1 VRVQIVV
8 RHVMAAALAMA
19 LLNANATAQETPAV
33 NPGKEQ
39 PAESSV
45 KQPAPEETVGP
56 PEKEALPG
64 APTFENWKD
73 KLSYAIGVD
82 WASSLRAQR
91 VDVNVD
97 LLITAFKDA
106 LAGNKLSMTRDD
118 MIATLKRAE
127 EEQKKDFEHAKTML
141 SDKNKQAGQALFAE
155 NLKKHDVVTLPSGLQ
170 YKVLTQGAGKKP
182 SLEDTVVCQYRG
194 TLLDG
199 TEFDSSYKRNQPA
212 TVPVK
217 GVIKGWS
224 EALQVMPVGSKWQL
238 FIPPQL
244 AYGERIVGGIAP
256 NATLI
261 FEVELLSIQDKPPP
275 TARAAN

>member
-1 VRVQIVV
+1 VSLAILIR
-8 RHVMAAALAMA
+8 MMTAGLAMA
-19 LLNANATAQETPAV
+19 LLNANAAAQETPAV
-33 NPGKEQ
+33 NLDQEQ
-39 PAESSV
+39 PAESSI
-45 KQPAPEETVGP
+45 KQPAPEEKARP
-56 PEKEALPG
+56 PDKEALPG
-64 APTFENWKD
+64 GPTFENWKD
-73 KLSYAIGVD
+73 KLSYAMGVD
-82 WASSLRAQR
+82 WARSLRAQR
-91 VDVNVD
+91 IDINVD

-118 MIATLKRAE
+118 IIATLKRAE
-127 EEQKKDFEHAKTML
+127 AEQKKDFDHAKAML
-141 SDKNKQAGQALFAE
+141 SDKNKKAGQTLFAE
-155 NLKKHDVVTLPSGLQ
+155 NLKKEDVVTLPSGLQ
-170 YKVLTQGAGKKP
+170 YKVLKQGEGRKP
-182 SLEDTVVCQYRG
+182 TLDDTVVCQYRG

-217 GVIKGWS
+217 GLIKGWS

-261 FEVELLSIQDKPPP
+261 FELELLSIQDKPPP

>member
-1 VRVQIVV
+1 VSLAIAIR
-8 RHVMAAALAMA
+8 MTAAALAIG
-19 LLNANATAQETPAV
+19 LLNANAGAQETSAV
-33 NPGKEQ
+33 NLSQEQ

-45 KQPAPEETVGP
+45 KQPAPEEKARTP
-56 PEKEALPG
+56 DSEAPQGG
-64 APTFENWKD
+64 ATFENWKD
-73 KLSYAIGVD
+73 KLSYAMGVD
-82 WASSLRAQR
+82 WASSVRAQR

-97 LLITAFKDA
+97 LLVMAFKDA
-106 LAGNKLSMTRDD
+106 LAGKKLSMTRDEI
-118 MIATLKRAE
+118 IATLKRAE
-127 EEQKKDFEHAKTML
+127 SEQKEDFNHAKAML
-141 SDKNKQAGQALFAE
+141 SEKNKKAGQALFAE
-155 NLKKHDVVTLPSGLQ
+155 NLKKEDVVTLPSGLQ
-170 YKVLTQGAGKKP
+170 YKVLKRGDGRKP
-182 SLEDTVVCQYRG
+182 TLEDTVVCQYRG

-224 EALQVMPVGSKWQL
+224 EALQGMPVGSKWQL

-261 FEVELLSIQDKPPP
+261 FEIELLSIQDKPPP